1 MKRTQMGQGVVGKW
15 IERVGSIKA
24 STVELSRVEMNKR
37 VRKKGDS
44 KTGGR
49 VKGTPNKMTTA
60 LKDMILGA
68 LDELG
73 GQKYLKEQAIAN
85 PASFMTLLGKVLPSV
100 IEGPGGAPLF
110 ELVSTEVLLVGLR
123 DLRELRN
130 PQTPERLMKIPGVV
144 EAMEV
149 YGR

>member
-1 MKRTQMGQGVVGKW
+1 
-15 IERVGSIKA
+15 
-24 STVELSRVEMNKR
+24 MNKR